1 MEKIEV
7 ESTLISSWFCSIHR
21 VRCYH
26 LILYKFVPVTCLCLK
41 LILMN
46 PEYWVTLRFAFGM
59 QSGNKIFTEMLP
71 ALRVSDKAL
80 ERQEM
85 CYFQPRSGERSIVY
99 AGGGTEG
106 EIDMT
111 RV

>member
-1 MEKIEV
+1 M
-7 ESTLISSWFCSIHR
+7 
-21 VRCYH
+21 
-26 LILYKFVPVTCLCLK
+26 
-41 LILMN
+41 
-46 PEYWVTLRFAFGM
+46 TLRFAFGM

-85 CYFQPRSGERSIVY
+85 CYFQPRSVERSIVY